1 MPNINPNSTDYV
13 HSFEPNTNDLVK
25 AMDYTVDGKPAI
37 RVLSNIQGDITIEG
51 DVTIPGVV
59 KVENADGTSLAI
71 NDNNG
76 SITVDGTVTAN
87 VTFPASQTVNGTVNI
102 GTMPEV
108 EIKNDAGNP
117 IPVSKNTSV
126 NSDSNPIWVKGTSDT
141 SFFSPVQSD
150 AFGRLRVSGPYTLF
164 DSFHRYQDNGKIGT
178 LTEGGATSVH
188 DANSSSVVNTVT
200 GTSGSKVYRESN
212 RVFAYQPGKS
222 LQILETFVLA
232 PPLTGLRQRYGFF
245 DADNGIYLE
254 QAGSTYYLV
263 RRSSSSGTLNNFRVA
278 QTDWNIDP
286 LDGSGV
292 STRVIDFTKAQ
303 IFNIDIE
310 WLGVGSVRCG
320 FVIDGEIIL
329 AHIFH
334 HANIIANTYMTTSCL
349 PVRAEIEN
357 TETNNVASS
366 LRVICATVISEG
378 GYELRGRSRS
388 IGHRITAPRTT
399 IAAQNGVII
408 PMISI
413 RLKADRLGA
422 IVVPTNFSFG
432 AITGANYEF
441 YIINGATTSGGSWNS
456 AGTDSAVEYNLTPT
470 SYTNG
475 TVLDQG
481 YVISTNQSSVSP
493 VLKEYPFAFQLE
505 RNTLTSP
512 ATRYEFLIATATTTN
527 STSQVHSIG
536 WEEIT

>member
-1 MPNINPNSTDYV
+1 MPSDLYQSINTTDYV
-13 HSFEPNTNDLVK
+13 HPRDPALNDIHQS
-25 AMDYTVDGKPAI
+25 MGYTEDGKPAL

-51 DVTIPGVV
+51 DVTIPGSVHIEN
-59 KVENADGTSLAI
+59 VEGTSLAI
-71 NDNNG
+71 NDGGNV
-76 SITVDGTVTAN
+76 ITVD
-87 VTFPASQTVNGTVNI
+87 GTVNI

-117 IPVSKNTSV
+117 VPVSANTAA
-126 NSDSNPIWVKGTSDT
+126 NSDSNPIWVRGTSDT
-141 SFFSPVQSD
+141 SFFDPAQTD
-150 AFGRLRVSGPYTLF
+150 AFGRLRVSSPYTLF

-178 LTEGGATSVH
+178 LTANGATSVH
-188 DANSSSVVNTVT
+188 DVNSSTVVNTVT
-200 GTSGSKVYRESN
+200 GTQGSKVYRESL

-222 LQILETFVLA
+222 LQIFETFVMA
-232 PPLTGLRQRYGFF
+232 PPQSGLRQRYGFF

-254 QAGSTYYLV
+254 QEDNTYYLV

-278 QTDWNIDP
+278 QSDWNIDP
-286 LDGSGV
+286 LNGTGV
-292 STRVIDFTKAQ
+292 SSLTIDFTRAQ
-303 IFNIDIE
+303 ILNIDIE

-320 FVIDGEIIL
+320 FVIDGKIVL
-329 AHIFH
+329 AHSFH
-334 HANIIANTYMTTSCL
+334 HANIVSNTYMTTACL

-357 TETNNVASS
+357 TATNNIASS
-366 LRVICATVISEG
+366 LRIICATVISEG

-388 IGHRITAPRTT
+388 IGHDLVTPRTT
-399 IAAQNGVII
+399 IQAQNGAIV

-422 IVVPTNFSFG
+422 IVIPTSFSFG

-441 YIINGATTSGGSWNS
+441 YIISGAVTAGGTWLS

-475 TVLDQG
+475 RILDQG

-493 VLKEYPFAFQLE
+493 ALKEYPFAYQLE
-505 RNTLTSP
+505 RNTLTDPP
-512 ATRYEFLIATATTTN
+512 ARYEFLIATKTTTN
-527 STSQVHSIG
+527 STSQVLSIG
-536 WEEIT
+536 WDEIT